1 MKEKILAA
9 LKTKYSSLGFD
20 ASALEQMSEFLGQFV
35 NDETGIE
42 PAVNGAE
49 TTLKTFQSLIDKRVT
64 DAVTKVKAEPKPE
77 PKTEPKTE
85 PKAKTENDPPEWAKG
100 LMAKIETLERRETQ
114 QAMTAKVR
122 AALNEKKIPE
132 SFIKGRS
139 LSIEKEE
146 DVDTLVK
153 QIETDYT
160 VFRQDL
166 VNQGI
171 VISTPQDPDGNKGD
185 VNIAKT
191 IAEHRNNPGQSS
203 EGVTAK
209 KLI

>member
-1 MKEKILAA
+1 VKEKILAA

-64 DAVTKVKAEPKPE
+64 DAVTKVKAEPKQE

-85 PKAKTENDPPEWAKG
+85 PKAKAGEEPPEWAKG

-122 AALNEKKIPE
+122 AALNEKKVPE
-132 SFIKGRS
+132 SYYKGRS
-139 LSIEKEE
+139 LSIEKDE

-191 IAEHRNNPGQSS
+191 IAEHRNNPGASS